1 MGRGR
6 GGRQSEKGGER
17 WKELQAIRR
26 VVKKVKAGPRLLGTV
41 NAVFIK
47 SSSSVTNSKCRLYI

>member
-6 GGRQSEKGGER
+6 GGRQSGKGGER
-17 WKELQAIRR
+17 WKELQAITR
-26 VVKKVKAGPRLLGTV
+26 VVKRVKAGPRLLRTV

-47 SSSSVTNSKCRLYI
+47 LSSSVTNSKHRLYV